1 MEETLKKKSPEAE
14 CGGKSSQNAGSR
26 QDKEQR

>member
-1 MEETLKKKSPEAE
+1 MEETLKKSPEAE
-14 CGGKSSQNAGSR
+14 CGGKSSQNAGSK